1 MVTRKD
7 HLVTR
12 KDELREAHAA
22 RQQCLFEYLSAA
34 GVVLDPAD
42 CIRG

>member
-1 MVTRKD
+1 
-7 HLVTR
+7 VTR